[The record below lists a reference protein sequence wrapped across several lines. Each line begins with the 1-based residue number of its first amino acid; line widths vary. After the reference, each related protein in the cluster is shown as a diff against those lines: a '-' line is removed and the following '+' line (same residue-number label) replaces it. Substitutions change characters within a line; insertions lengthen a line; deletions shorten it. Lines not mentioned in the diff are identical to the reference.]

1 MMQEINKALRGY
13 MAVTLLSGVEER
25 LFCYAETR
33 ALHGGV
39 IGERPASLRQDD
51 LPWRNE
57 VYYTMGRM
65 SREQGFP
72 DPCPMHTEYLECVV
86 SRRRRPS
93 RRRRSSSF
101 VAARRRRA
109 APRRAA
115 SRRARLSGARVSPVA
130 RAYTR
135 NARRGANRRRGDG
148 LSPATPSP
156 PSPRCWTTDP
166 RLGTANRSWAST
178 RSTAGRCPRPERCS
192 TATRRPRPRRRTR
205 PRTRRRRGRRSR
217 CLETMWHI
225 RAGRLNH

>member
-1 MMQEINKALRGY
+1 MVVSNDRCFHDCCRCLFHCLVLSLSLREVAKYYWKEVVPMMQEINKALRGY

-57 VYYTMGRM
+57 VYYAMGRM

-101 VAARRRRA
+101 VVARRRRA

-115 SRRARLSGARVSPVA
+115 SRASLRRTRLSGRSRVHTQRV
-130 RAYTR
+130 TR
-135 NARRGANRRRGDG
+135 RKSSSRRRP
-148 LSPATPSP
+148 LTRHTLAPLP
-156 PSPRCWTTDP
+156 PLLDD
-166 RLGTANRSWAST
+166 
-178 RSTAGRCPRPERCS
+178 
-192 TATRRPRPRRRTR
+192 
-205 PRTRRRRGRRSR
+205 
-217 CLETMWHI
+217 
-225 RAGRLNH
+225 